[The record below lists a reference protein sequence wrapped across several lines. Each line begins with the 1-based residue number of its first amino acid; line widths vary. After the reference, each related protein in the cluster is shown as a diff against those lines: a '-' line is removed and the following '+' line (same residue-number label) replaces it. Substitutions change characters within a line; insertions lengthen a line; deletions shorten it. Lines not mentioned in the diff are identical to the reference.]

1 LSNPFFNHDVTSIK
15 DFSRSDLDY
24 LFQFSDKIQML
35 SFRERKEIAEGRL
48 LGLMFFEPSTRT
60 RLSFE
65 AAMHSV
71 GGETISIIEPRTS
84 SLEKG
89 ENLHDT
95 IKTLESYTDILV
107 LRHPNEG
114 AARFAAQ
121 IAVKPIINGGSGS
134 EEHPTQAMLD
144 IYTMLKEKKSLSNLK
159 IALVG
164 DLKYSRTVHS
174 LIFGLSLFNTRIF
187 LVSPPELKIK
197 DEVLIDVE
205 GKSNI
210 SYHKEIEEIIGE
222 IDVLYATRIQKE
234 RFPDPLDY
242 EKVKGS
248 YSIDNQLIM
257 QGREDLMVMHPLP
270 RTNEIK
276 YEVDSTPNAKYFV
289 QTLYGKIVRSALLA
303 LILNKKY

>member
-1 LSNPFFNHDVTSIK
+1 VKILSNPFFNHDITSIK
-15 DFSRSDLDY
+15 DFSRSDLEY

-35 SFRERKEIAEGRL
+35 SFKERKEIAEGRL

-121 IAVKPIINGGSGS
+121 IAAKPIINGGSGS

-197 DEVLIDVE
+197 DEVLINVE

-210 SYHKEIEEIIGE
+210 SYHKEIEEIIGD

-270 RTNEIK
+270 RTNEIL
-276 YEVDSTPNAKYFV
+276 S
-289 QTLYGKIVRSALLA
+289 IRS
-303 LILNKKY
+303 